1 VTAELAPQRAQSRP
15 GASGSPDPVSLD
27 GQALTGRLSATDG
40 AVQSAW
46 DETSLSRLQGRLA
59 RRLPRSRA
67 SKTAWLDPAIRRATG
82 LTPRQRAALM
92 AAAKAVAIPLAT
104 AVRSRQ
110 AHAVQRLGGGLSR
123 DEWAALAVIAL
134 AAADPARLLAIVSE
148 DDDGIPEGA
157 EKQHR
162 QEGRAA

>member
-1 VTAELAPQRAQSRP
+1 MTPQPARNRARSHQ
-15 GASGSPDPVSLD
+15 GQPDATGPVSVAGRD
-27 GQALTGRLSATDG
+27 GTTALRASQG
-40 AVQSAW
+40 AGQPAW
-46 DETSLSRLQGRLA
+46 DETSLRLLQERLA

-67 SKTAWLDPAIRRATG
+67 SRTARLDPAIRHATG

-92 AAAKAVAIPLAT
+92 ATAKAVAVPLAA
-104 AVRSRQ
+104 AVRSHR
-110 AHAVQRLGGGLSR
+110 AHAVQRLSGGLSR

-162 QEGRAA
+162 EGGRAA